1 MYTFCALPLPLRRG
15 ISAAAGLTAASSPFP
30 ADALHID
37 TKKLSGAGN
46 LLGVLAANTF
56 QFTQQVLVGQGSS
69 PASLWSIIHKA
80 DGTLIAPYTKLTKYQ
95 RASVVLFAGLICNN
109 ISNILC
115 SMLVVEPVVAGA
127 AAEAPA
133 AEAPA
138 KEAEEA
144 AVAV

>member
-1 MYTFCALPLPLRRG
+1 MRCSRAHRGCSPPHAADIFPLL
-15 ISAAAGLTAASSPFP
+15 SPP
-30 ADALHID
+30 AFYALHID
-37 TKKLSGAGN
+37 TKKLNGAGN

-69 PASLWSIIHKA
+69 ASLWAILHKA
-80 DGTLIAPYTKLTKYQ
+80 DGTLIAPTTKLTKYQ
-95 RASVVLFAGLICNN
+95 RASVVLFAGLIMNN
-109 ISNILC
+109 ISTIMC

-127 AAEAPA
+127 AAEAAPA

>member
-1 MYTFCALPLPLRRG
+1 M
-15 ISAAAGLTAASSPFP
+15 
-30 ADALHID
+30 
-37 TKKLSGAGN
+37 
-46 LLGVLAANTF
+46 LAANTF
-56 QFTQQVLVGQGSS
+56 QFTQQVLVGQGSTS
-69 PASLWSIIHKA
+69 ASLWSILHKA
-80 DGTLIAPYTKLTKYQ
+80 DGTNIAPYTKLTKYQ
-95 RASVVLFAGLICNN
+95 RASVVLFASLIMNN

-127 AAEAPA
+127 AAEAAPA